1 MRKRIV
7 CFTLAAAM
15 LMSLA
20 GCRSAEPAATE
31 AATEA
36 STAAE
41 GATAREKLR
50 KAAKIRR
57 QRKILRLELL
67 PEPRLRVMKKLP
79 RQTP

>member
-41 GATAREKLR
+41 GGDSQGEAQEGGENQA
-50 KAAKIRR
+50 
-57 QRKILRLELL
+57 
-67 PEPRLRVMKKLP
+67 EPRLRVMKKLP

>member
-1 MRKRIV
+1 MTGGEKREIFVKRMKRRENMRKRIV

-41 GATAREKLR
+41 GGDSQEIGRAH
-50 KAAKIRR
+50 
-57 QRKILRLELL
+57 
-67 PEPRLRVMKKLP
+67 V
-79 RQTP
+79 